1 MDESKLQERNRTNLA
16 RRRFSTGL
24 CLGLLTAVAG
34 CGGGD
39 DAPNDAATRYPVAR
53 TPKPSTSMP
62 VSGTTKVAPATWEV
76 APTRTIAIPAGA
88 TFDLAATLPPAI
100 TPGGA
105 FDVDPSGAPL
115 PAGITL
121 DRSGVLSVSSSASG
135 GTAGVVFRY
144 TPPA

>member
-1 MDESKLQERNRTNLA
+1 MQERNRTNLA

-34 CGGGD
+34 CGGTD
-39 DAPNDAATRYPVAR
+39 DAPTDAAPTGLPVSS
-53 TPKPSTSMP
+53 TPKPNTLMTGSSTP
-62 VSGTTKVAPATWEV
+62 KVATWDV
-76 APTRTIAIPAGA
+76 APTRAIAIPPGA
-88 TFDLAATLPPAI
+88 TFDIAATLPPTI
-100 TPGGA
+100 TPGGV

-121 DRSGVLSVSSSASG
+121 DRTGVLTVSSSAVG